1 MCLKAKRK
9 YCMKKGKIK
18 LLPLLLLIVILTVFF
33 LIGLLPKL
41 RNKKMLNEEANVKI
55 NSTQPVILVKAI
67 KTKDT
72 TTIELP
78 GEVRAFKE
86 TPIFARV
93 NGYIKKWYTDIG
105 TSVKNNQLLAEIE
118 TPEIDQQLAQT
129 KASLS
134 LAKSNYDRVSSV
146 RIPGAVSKQEI
157 DQARTSYEAN
167 LAIVRQTEAMLSFK
181 TIRAPF
187 AGIVTARN
195 VDFGSLISP
204 SNTIPM
210 FKVEQIDVLRTYVNV
225 PQVYSANI
233 TEGIPAEIILEKY
246 PEYIITGKVA
256 RTAEALDPASRT
268 LLTEIHVKNP
278 DLKLRPGM
286 YVQVRFKPA
295 REGEV
300 VLIPANTLIVRAEG
314 TEVATL
320 NKDSTI
326 QLKEIKIGRDYGKFL
341 SIYSGINGDEWLITN
356 PTDKLTNGIK
366 VNVVGKQQASFTQ
379 NTGNPK

>member
-1 MCLKAKRK
+1 MKRR
-9 YCMKKGKIK
+9 KIK
-18 LLPLLLLIVILTVFF
+18 IIPILILLVVLAGFF
-33 LIGLLPKL
+33 LIGLLPKI
-41 RNKKMLNEEANVKI
+41 RNKKLLNEEANEKI

-67 KTKDT
+67 KTRDT

-86 TPIFARV
+86 TQIFARV

-105 TSVKNNQLLAEIE
+105 TSVNNNQLLAEIE

-134 LAKSNYDRVSSV
+134 LAKANYDRISSV

-210 FKVEQIDVLRTYVNV
+210 FKVEQIDILRTYVNV
-225 PQVYSANI
+225 PQVYSSSI
-233 TEGIPAEIILEKY
+233 TPGITTEVILEKF
-246 PEYIITGKVA
+246 PEYSIKGQVA

-268 LLTEIHVKNP
+268 LLTEIHVKNS

-300 VLIPANTLIVRAEG
+300 VFIPANTLIIRAEG

-320 NKDSTI
+320 DKDNTVT
-326 QLKEIKIGRDYGKFL
+326 LKEIKIARDYGKFL
-341 SIYSGINGDEWLITN
+341 AIYSGINGDEWLVTN
-356 PTDKLTNGIK
+356 PTDKLTNGTK
-366 VNVVGKQQASFTQ
+366 VNVVGKQQASFLQ
-379 NTGNPK
+379 NTGDKK

>member
-1 MCLKAKRK
+1 
-9 YCMKKGKIK
+9 MKKGKIK

>member
-1 MCLKAKRK
+1 M
-9 YCMKKGKIK
+9 
-18 LLPLLLLIVILTVFF
+18 
-33 LIGLLPKL
+33 
-41 RNKKMLNEEANVKI
+41 
-55 NSTQPVILVKAI
+55 
-67 KTKDT
+67 
-72 TTIELP
+72 
-78 GEVRAFKE
+78 
-86 TPIFARV
+86 
-93 NGYIKKWYTDIG
+93 
-105 TSVKNNQLLAEIE
+105 
-118 TPEIDQQLAQT
+118 
-129 KASLS
+129 S
-134 LAKSNYDRVSSV
+134 LAKANYDRVSSV

-210 FKVEQIDVLRTYVNV
+210 FKVEQIDILRTYVNV

-268 LLTEIHVKNP
+268 LLTEIHVRNP

-320 NKDSTI
+320 NQDNTI
-326 QLKEIKIGRDYGKFL
+326 QLKKIKIARDYGKFL
-341 SIYSGINGDEWLITN
+341 ALYSGINGDEWLVTN
-356 PTDKLTNGIK
+356 PTDKLTDGVK

-379 NTGNPK
+379 ETGNQR

>member
-1 MCLKAKRK
+1 
-9 YCMKKGKIK
+9 
-18 LLPLLLLIVILTVFF
+18 
-33 LIGLLPKL
+33 
-41 RNKKMLNEEANVKI
+41 MLNEEANEKI

-86 TPIFARV
+86 TQIFARV

-105 TSVKNNQLLAEIE
+105 SPVKNNQLLAEIE

-134 LAKSNYDRVSSV
+134 LAKANYDRISSV

-167 LAIVRQTEAMLSFK
+167 LAIVKQTEAMLSFK
-181 TIRAPF
+181 TVKAPF

-225 PQVYSANI
+225 PQVYSSSI
-233 TEGIPAEIILEKY
+233 TTGIPAEIILEKY
-246 PEYIITGKVA
+246 PEYSIRGTVA

-268 LLTEIHVKNP
+268 LLTEIHVKNY

-320 NKDSTI
+320 NKDNTI
-326 QLKEIKIGRDYGKFL
+326 ELKEIKIARDYGKFL
-341 SIYSGINGDEWLITN
+341 AIYSGIIGDEWLVTN
-356 PTDKLTNGIK
+356 PTDKLTNGTK
-366 VNVVGKQQASFTQ
+366 VNVVGKQQASFIQ
-379 NTGNPK
+379 NTGDKK

>member
-1 MCLKAKRK
+1 
-9 YCMKKGKIK
+9 MKKHKIK
-18 LLPLLLLIVILTVFF
+18 LLPILLLIVTLAALF
-33 LIGLLPKL
+33 LIGLVPKL

-55 NSTQPVILVKAI
+55 NSTQPVILVRALR
-67 KTKDT
+67 TKDT

-86 TPIFARV
+86 TQIFARV
-93 NGYIKKWYTDIG
+93 NGYIKKWHTDIG

-134 LAKSNYDRVSSV
+134 LAKANYDRVSSV

-268 LLTEIHVKNP
+268 LLTEIHVRNS

-320 NKDSTI
+320 NQDNTI
-326 QLKEIKIGRDYGKFL
+326 QLKKIKIARDYGKFL
-341 SIYSGINGDEWLITN
+341 AIYSGINGDEWLVTN
-356 PTDKLTNGIK
+356 PTDKLTDGVK

-379 NTGNPK
+379 DTGNQK